1 MINHD
6 QLFNLANALG
16 VAAMIA
22 VIAYHFIEVNG
33 PHLSKTA
40 SK

>member
-16 VAAMIA
+16 IASMAA
-22 VIAYHFIEVNG
+22 VIAYHFIEINAS
-33 PHLSKTA
+33 HLSKSV